1 MRISDWSSDVCSS
14 DLCGSEE
21 ELVCCAVGSAKA
33 QSVKLQD
40 ALEVREQHLDLLSLA
55 ARGDVSI
62 GEGEIAR
69 HVTCTFVNRARDLAG
84 GLAWTAVLLECASI
98 TVALGCPVSKEA
110 VLIRSEEHTSELQSL
125 MRISYAVFCL
135 KKKTQKQP

>member
-14 DLCGSEE
+14 DLVHREHLGHLTKVLGCGSEE

-69 HVTCTFVNRARDLAG
+69 HVKIGRASCRERVCQD
-84 GLAWTAVLLECASI
+84 V
-98 TVALGCPVSKEA
+98 
-110 VLIRSEEHTSELQSL
+110 
-125 MRISYAVFCL
+125 
-135 KKKTQKQP
+135 